1 MMRTRT
7 RALLFAGR
15 ALVCLL
21 CGAGLVWLNTVR
33 RDERLE
39 THVVTLQRGMTAHLA
54 AVVYVKG
61 FPMPWYE
68 FVSDRTPPG
77 RIMPVGLAVDALV
90 SGSVLICCI
99 VITQRFAHFFKN
111 RGPPG

>member
-1 MMRTRT
+1 MMRRRT
-7 RALLFAGR
+7 KRVLFAGR

-21 CGAGLVWLNTVR
+21 CAGGLLWLNTVR
-33 RDERLE
+33 RHERLE
-39 THVVTLQRGMTAHLA
+39 THVVPLQRGMTAHLA

-61 FPMPWYE
+61 FFMPWYE
-68 FVSDRTPPG
+68 FVSGRTPAG

-90 SGSVLICCI
+90 AAIVLICFI
-99 VITQRFAHFFKN
+99 LLEELFAHHVTK